1 MTAIR
6 KAVFPAAGLGTRFL
20 PATKAQ
26 PKEMLPVV
34 DKPIIQYG
42 VEEAVAAG
50 IDQIIVVTGRD
61 KRAIVDHFDISFEL
75 EHYLKDRGKTR
86 ELQVVRKISDM
97 VDITYIHQKEP
108 LGLGHA
114 VLMAKDVVGN
124 EPFAVF
130 LADDIIRGP
139 VPAIKQM
146 MDVYEKHQA
155 SVLALQKV
163 EPDQVSR
170 YGIVKVSKSDG
181 RIHEVVDMVE
191 KPEAGKAPSNLAILG
206 RYVLKPSIFAI
217 LETTREG
224 VGGEIQLTDALRTMA
239 QHEKVL
245 GLEFEGTYYD
255 VGTVGGFL
263 KTSIAFALERPG
275 LRDELLNYLQGL
287 DGLRQAR
294 ARGPLHDRVGG
305 GGTQAH

>member
-1 MTAIR
+1 VNPIR

-42 VEEAVAAG
+42 IEEAVASG

-75 EHYLKDRGKTR
+75 EHYLKDRGKTK

-130 LADDIIRGP
+130 LADDIIKSH
-139 VPAIKQM
+139 VPAMRQM
-146 MDVYEKHQA
+146 MDVYEKHES
-155 SVLALQKV
+155 SVLALQRV

-170 YGIVKVSKSDG
+170 YGIVKVASTDG
-181 RIHEVVDMVE
+181 PVHEVVDMIE
-191 KPEAGKAPSNLAILG
+191 KPEPGKAPSNLAILG
-206 RYVLKPSIFAI
+206 RYVLKPSIFSI
-217 LETTREG
+217 LETTHEG
-224 VGGEIQLTDALRTMA
+224 VGGEIQLTDALRAMA
-239 QHEKVL
+239 QQEKLL
-245 GLEFEGTYYD
+245 GLEFEGTYFD
-255 VGTVGGFL
+255 VGTVSGFL
-263 KTSIAFALERPG
+263 KTSIAYALDRPG
-275 LRDELLNYLQGL
+275 LREELLAYLRTL
-287 DGLRQAR
+287 DGLAQR
-294 ARGPLHDRVGG
+294 
-305 GGTQAH
+305 

>member
-26 PKEMLPVV
+26 PKEMLPIV

-86 ELQVVRKISDM
+86 ELQLVRKISDL

-130 LADDIIRGP
+130 LADDIIRSHT
-139 VPAIKQM
+139 PAIKQM
-146 MDVYEKHQA
+146 MDVFGPRQA
-155 SVLALQKV
+155 SVLALQRV

-170 YGIVKVSKSDG
+170 YGIVKIGKSDG

-191 KPEAGKAPSNLAILG
+191 KPDPEKAPSNLAILG
-206 RYVLKPSIFAI
+206 RYILKPSIFGI
-217 LETTREG
+217 LETTHEG
-224 VGGEIQLTDALRTMA
+224 VGGEIQLTDAIRTLA
-239 QHEKVL
+239 QQEQVL

-255 VGTVGGFL
+255 VGTVSGFL

-275 LRDELLNYLQGL
+275 LREELLSYLDGL
-287 DGLRQAR
+287 DGRKPA
-294 ARGPLHDRVGG
+294 
-305 GGTQAH
+305 

>member
-1 MTAIR
+1 VSTIR

-26 PKEMLPVV
+26 PKEMLPIV

-42 VEEAVAAG
+42 VEEAVASG

-75 EHYLKDRGKTR
+75 EHYLKDRGKTK

-124 EPFAVF
+124 DPFAVF
-130 LADDIIRGP
+130 LADDIIRSRTP
-139 VPAIKQM
+139 CIRQM
-146 MDVYEKHQA
+146 MDVYEERQA
-155 SVLALQKV
+155 SVLALQQV
-163 EPDQVSR
+163 AEDQVSR
-170 YGIVKVSKSDG
+170 YGIVRVASSQG
-181 RIHEVVDMVE
+181 RVHEVVDMVE
-191 KPEAGKAPSNLAILG
+191 KPEPARAPSNLAILG
-206 RYVLKPSIFAI
+206 RYVLKPTIFGI
-217 LETTREG
+217 LETTHEG

-239 QHEKVL
+239 QQEKVL

-255 VGTVGGFL
+255 VGTVPGFL

-275 LRDELLNYLQGL
+275 LREELLAYLRSLPGL
-287 DGLRQAR
+287 PAGS
-294 ARGPLHDRVGG
+294 
-305 GGTQAH
+305 

>member
-1 MTAIR
+1 VTAIR

-26 PKEMLPVV
+26 PKEMLPIV

-86 ELQVVRKISDM
+86 ELQLVRKISDL

-130 LADDIIRGP
+130 LADDIIRSHT
-139 VPAIKQM
+139 PAIKQM
-146 MDVYEKHQA
+146 MDVFAPRQA
-155 SVLALQKV
+155 SVLALQRV
-163 EPDQVSR
+163 EPGQVSR
-170 YGIVKVSKSDG
+170 YGIVKVGTSDG

-191 KPEAGKAPSNLAILG
+191 KPDPEKAPSNLAILG
-206 RYVLKPSIFAI
+206 RYILKPSIFGI
-217 LETTREG
+217 LETTHEG
-224 VGGEIQLTDALRTMA
+224 VGGEIQLTDAIRTLA
-239 QHEKVL
+239 QQEQVL
-245 GLEFEGTYYD
+245 GLEFEGTYHD
-255 VGTVGGFL
+255 VGTVSGFL

-275 LRDELLNYLQGL
+275 LREELLSYLESL
-287 DGLRQAR
+287 DGRKPA
-294 ARGPLHDRVGG
+294 
-305 GGTQAH
+305 

>member
-114 VLMAKDVVGN
+114 VLIAKDVVGN

-130 LADDIIRGP
+130 LADDIIRSQTP
-139 VPAIKQM
+139 VIKQM
-146 MDVYEKHQA
+146 MEVYAQHQV
-155 SVLALQKV
+155 SVLALQRV
-163 EPDQVSR
+163 EPEQVSR
-170 YGIVKVSKSDG
+170 YGVVKVATSDG

-191 KPEAGKAPSNLAILG
+191 KPEPSKAPSNLAILG
-206 RYVLKPSIFAI
+206 RYLLKPSIFGI
-217 LETTREG
+217 LETTHEG
-224 VGGEIQLTDALRTMA
+224 VGGEIQLTDALRSMA
-239 QHEKVL
+239 QQEKVL
-245 GLEFEGTYYD
+245 GLEFEGTYHD
-255 VGTVGGFL
+255 VGTVSGFL

-275 LRDELLNYLQGL
+275 LREELLSFLKSLNGVQP
-287 DGLRQAR
+287 A
-294 ARGPLHDRVGG
+294 
-305 GGTQAH
+305 

>member
-1 MTAIR
+1 M
-6 KAVFPAAGLGTRFL
+6 
-20 PATKAQ
+20 
-26 PKEMLPVV
+26 V

-124 EPFAVF
+124 DPFAVF
-130 LADDIIRGP
+130 LADDIIRSP

-146 MDVYEKHQA
+146 MDVYGQHQA
-155 SVLALQKV
+155 SVLALQRV
-163 EPDQVSR
+163 ADDQVSR
-170 YGIVKVSKSDG
+170 YGVVKVAGSEG
-181 RIHEVVDMVE
+181 RVHQVVDMVE
-191 KPEAGKAPSNLAILG
+191 KPEVGQAPSNLAILG
-206 RYVLKPSIFAI
+206 RYVLKPSIFGI
-217 LETTREG
+217 LEITHEG

-239 QHEKVL
+239 QQEKVL

-255 VGTVGGFL
+255 VGTVSGFL

-275 LRDELLNYLQGL
+275 LRQELLSYLDGL
-287 DGLRQAR
+287 DGLK
-294 ARGPLHDRVGG
+294 PSS
-305 GGTQAH
+305 

>member
-1 MTAIR
+1 MTPIR

-86 ELQVVRKISDM
+86 ELQLVRKISDL

-130 LADDIIRGP
+130 LADDIIRSHT
-139 VPAIKQM
+139 PAIKQM
-146 MDVYEKHQA
+146 MDVFAPRQA
-155 SVLALQKV
+155 SVLALQQV

-170 YGIVKVSKSDG
+170 YGIVKVVKSDG
-181 RIHEVVDMVE
+181 RVHEVIDMVE
-191 KPEAGKAPSNLAILG
+191 KPDPDKAPSNLAILG
-206 RYVLKPSIFAI
+206 RYILKPSIFGI
-217 LETTREG
+217 LETTHEG
-224 VGGEIQLTDALRTMA
+224 VGGEIQLTDALRTLA
-239 QHEKVL
+239 QHETVL

-255 VGTVGGFL
+255 VGTVSGFL

-275 LRDELLNYLQGL
+275 LREELLSYLASL
-287 DGLRQAR
+287 DGAR
-294 ARGPLHDRVGG
+294 PTPG
-305 GGTQAH
+305 

>member
-130 LADDIIRGP
+130 LADDIIRSQTP
-139 VPAIKQM
+139 VIKQM
-146 MDVYEKHQA
+146 MEVYAQHQV
-155 SVLALQKV
+155 SVLALQRV

-170 YGIVKVSKSDG
+170 YGVVKVAASDG

-191 KPEAGKAPSNLAILG
+191 KPEPSKAPSNLAILG
-206 RYVLKPSIFAI
+206 RYLLKPSIFGI
-217 LETTREG
+217 LETTHEG

-239 QHEKVL
+239 QQEKVL
-245 GLEFEGTYYD
+245 GLEFEGTYHD
-255 VGTVGGFL
+255 VGTVSGFL

-275 LRDELLNYLQGL
+275 LREELLSFLKSLNGVKP
-287 DGLRQAR
+287 A
-294 ARGPLHDRVGG
+294 
-305 GGTQAH
+305 

>member
-1 MTAIR
+1 VTPIR

-26 PKEMLPVV
+26 PKEMLPIV

-86 ELQVVRKISDM
+86 ELQLVRKISDL

-130 LADDIIRGP
+130 LADDIIRSHT
-139 VPAIKQM
+139 PAIKQM
-146 MDVYEKHQA
+146 MDVFAPRQA
-155 SVLALQKV
+155 SVLALQRV

-170 YGIVKVSKSDG
+170 YGIVKVGKSEG
-181 RIHEVVDMVE
+181 QIHEVVDMVE
-191 KPEAGKAPSNLAILG
+191 KPDPEKAPSNLAILG
-206 RYVLKPSIFAI
+206 RYILKPSIFGI
-217 LETTREG
+217 IETTHEG
-224 VGGEIQLTDALRTMA
+224 VGGEIQLTDAIRTMA
-239 QHEKVL
+239 QQEQVL

-255 VGTVGGFL
+255 VGTVSGFL

-275 LRDELLNYLQGL
+275 LREELLSYLASL
-287 DGLRQAR
+287 DGRKPA
-294 ARGPLHDRVGG
+294 
-305 GGTQAH
+305 

>member
-1 MTAIR
+1 VTAIR

-130 LADDIIRGP
+130 LADDIIRSQTP
-139 VPAIKQM
+139 VIKQM
-146 MDVYEKHQA
+146 MEVYAQHQV
-155 SVLALQKV
+155 SVLALQRV
-163 EPDQVSR
+163 EPEQVSR
-170 YGIVKVSKSDG
+170 YGVVKVATSDG

-191 KPEAGKAPSNLAILG
+191 KPEPSKAPSNLAILG
-206 RYVLKPSIFAI
+206 RYLLKPSIFGI
-217 LETTREG
+217 LETTHEG
-224 VGGEIQLTDALRTMA
+224 VGGEIQLTDALRSMA
-239 QHEKVL
+239 QQEKVL
-245 GLEFEGTYYD
+245 GLEFEGTYHD
-255 VGTVGGFL
+255 VGTVSGFL

-275 LRDELLNYLQGL
+275 LREELLSFLKSLNGVKP
-287 DGLRQAR
+287 A
-294 ARGPLHDRVGG
+294 
-305 GGTQAH
+305 

>member
-1 MTAIR
+1 VTAIR

-26 PKEMLPVV
+26 PKEMLPIV

-86 ELQVVRKISDM
+86 ELQLVRKISDL

-130 LADDIIRGP
+130 LADDIIRSHT
-139 VPAIKQM
+139 PAIKQM
-146 MDVYEKHQA
+146 MDVFGPRQA
-155 SVLALQKV
+155 SVLALQQV

-170 YGIVKVSKSDG
+170 YGIVKVGKSDG

-191 KPEAGKAPSNLAILG
+191 KPDPDKAASNLAILG
-206 RYVLKPSIFAI
+206 RYILKPSIFGI

-224 VGGEIQLTDALRTMA
+224 VGGEIQLTDAIRTLA
-239 QHEKVL
+239 QQEQVL

-255 VGTVGGFL
+255 VGTVSGFL

-275 LRDELLNYLQGL
+275 LREELLGYLDSL
-287 DGLRQAR
+287 DGRKPA
-294 ARGPLHDRVGG
+294 
-305 GGTQAH
+305 

>member
-1 MTAIR
+1 M
-6 KAVFPAAGLGTRFL
+6 FPAAGLGTRFL

-26 PKEMLPVV
+26 PKEMLPIV

-42 VEEAVAAG
+42 IEEAVAAG

-124 EPFAVF
+124 DPFAVF
-130 LADDIIRGP
+130 LADDIIRSP
-139 VPAIKQM
+139 IPAIKQM
-146 MDVYEKHQA
+146 MDVYGQHQA
-155 SVLALQKV
+155 SVLALQRV
-163 EPDQVSR
+163 AADQVSR
-170 YGIVKVSKSDG
+170 YGVVKVASSEG
-181 RIHEVVDMVE
+181 RVHQVVDMVE
-191 KPEAGKAPSNLAILG
+191 KPEPGAAPSNLAILG
-206 RYVLKPSIFAI
+206 RYVLKPSIFGI
-217 LETTREG
+217 LETTHEG

-239 QHEKVL
+239 QQEKVL

-255 VGTVGGFL
+255 VGTVSGFL

-275 LRDELLNYLQGL
+275 LRQELLTYLEGL
-287 DGLRQAR
+287 DGLK
-294 ARGPLHDRVGG
+294 PSS
-305 GGTQAH
+305 

>member
-1 MTAIR
+1 VTAIR

-26 PKEMLPVV
+26 PKEMLPIV

-86 ELQVVRKISDM
+86 ELQLVRKISDL

-130 LADDIIRGP
+130 LADDIIRSHT
-139 VPAIKQM
+139 PAIKQM
-146 MDVYEKHQA
+146 MDVFGPRQA
-155 SVLALQKV
+155 SVLALQRV

-170 YGIVKVSKSDG
+170 YGIVKVGKSDG

-191 KPEAGKAPSNLAILG
+191 KPDAEKAPSNLAILG
-206 RYVLKPSIFAI
+206 RYILKPSIFGI
-217 LETTREG
+217 LETTHEG
-224 VGGEIQLTDALRTMA
+224 VGGEIQLTDAIRTLA
-239 QHEKVL
+239 QQEQVL

-255 VGTVGGFL
+255 VGTVSGFL

-275 LRDELLNYLQGL
+275 LREELLGYLQSL
-287 DGLRQAR
+287 DGRK
-294 ARGPLHDRVGG
+294 PS
-305 GGTQAH
+305 

>member
-1 MTAIR
+1 M
-6 KAVFPAAGLGTRFL
+6 FPAAGLGTRFL

-42 VEEAVAAG
+42 VEEAVASG

-86 ELQVVRKISDM
+86 ELQVVRKISDL

-114 VLMAKDVVGN
+114 VLMAKDLVGN

-130 LADDIIRGP
+130 LADDIIRSQT
-139 VPAIKQM
+139 PAIKQM
-146 MDVYEKHQA
+146 MDVYVQQEA
-155 SVLALQKV
+155 SVLALQRV
-163 EPDQVSR
+163 EHDQVGR
-170 YGIVKVSKSDG
+170 YGIVKVANSDG
-181 RIHEVVDMVE
+181 RVHQVVDMVE
-191 KPEAGKAPSNLAILG
+191 KPEPDRAPSNLAILG
-206 RYVLKPSIFAI
+206 RYVLKPSIFGI
-217 LETTREG
+217 LETTHEG
-224 VGGEIQLTDALRTMA
+224 VGGEIQLTDALRTLA
-239 QHEKVL
+239 QQEKVL
-245 GLEFEGTYYD
+245 GLEFEGTYFD

-275 LRDELLNYLQGL
+275 LREELLGYIRSL
-287 DGLRQAR
+287 DGVK
-294 ARGPLHDRVGG
+294 PRV
-305 GGTQAH
+305 

>member
-1 MTAIR
+1 VTAIR

-26 PKEMLPVV
+26 PKEMLPIV

-86 ELQVVRKISDM
+86 ELQLVRKISDL

-130 LADDIIRGP
+130 LADDIIRSQT
-139 VPAIKQM
+139 PAIKQM
-146 MDVYEKHQA
+146 MDVFGPRQA
-155 SVLALQKV
+155 SVLALQRV

-170 YGIVKVSKSDG
+170 YGIVKVGKSDG

-191 KPEAGKAPSNLAILG
+191 KPDPDKAPSNLAILG
-206 RYVLKPSIFAI
+206 RYILKPSIFGI

-224 VGGEIQLTDALRTMA
+224 VGGEIQLTDAIRTLA
-239 QHEKVL
+239 QQEQVL

-255 VGTVGGFL
+255 VGTVSGFL

-275 LRDELLNYLQGL
+275 LREELLGYLDSL
-287 DGLRQAR
+287 DGRKPA
-294 ARGPLHDRVGG
+294 
-305 GGTQAH
+305 

>member
-1 MTAIR
+1 VTAIR

-26 PKEMLPVV
+26 PKEMLPIV

-86 ELQVVRKISDM
+86 ELQLVRKISDL

-130 LADDIIRGP
+130 LADDIIRSHT
-139 VPAIKQM
+139 PAIKQM
-146 MDVYEKHQA
+146 MDVFGPRQA
-155 SVLALQKV
+155 SVLALQRV

-170 YGIVKVSKSDG
+170 YGIVKVGKSDG

-191 KPEAGKAPSNLAILG
+191 KPDPEKAPSNLAILG
-206 RYVLKPSIFAI
+206 RYILKPSIFGI
-217 LETTREG
+217 LETTLEG
-224 VGGEIQLTDALRTMA
+224 VGGEIQLTDAIRTLA
-239 QHEKVL
+239 QQEQVL

-255 VGTVGGFL
+255 VGTVSGFL

-275 LRDELLNYLQGL
+275 LREELLSYLESL
-287 DGLRQAR
+287 DGRKPA
-294 ARGPLHDRVGG
+294 
-305 GGTQAH
+305 

>member
-1 MTAIR
+1 VIPIR

-86 ELQVVRKISDM
+86 ELQLVRKISDL

-130 LADDIIRGP
+130 LADDIIRSHT
-139 VPAIKQM
+139 PAIKQM
-146 MDVYEKHQA
+146 MDVFAPRQA
-155 SVLALQKV
+155 SVLALQQV

-170 YGIVKVSKSDG
+170 YGIVKVVKSDG
-181 RIHEVVDMVE
+181 RVHEVIDMVE
-191 KPEAGKAPSNLAILG
+191 KPDPDKAPSNLAILG
-206 RYVLKPSIFAI
+206 RYILKPSIFGI
-217 LETTREG
+217 LETTHEG
-224 VGGEIQLTDALRTMA
+224 VGGEIQLTDALRTLA
-239 QHEKVL
+239 QHETVL

-255 VGTVGGFL
+255 VGTVSGFL

-275 LRDELLNYLQGL
+275 LREELLSYLASL
-287 DGLRQAR
+287 DGAR
-294 ARGPLHDRVGG
+294 PTPG
-305 GGTQAH
+305 

>member
-1 MTAIR
+1 
-6 KAVFPAAGLGTRFL
+6 
-20 PATKAQ
+20 
-26 PKEMLPVV
+26 PVV

-130 LADDIIRGP
+130 LADDIIGSLT
-139 VPAIKQM
+139 PAIEQM
-146 MDVYEKHQA
+146 IDVYAQQQV
-155 SVLALQKV
+155 SVLALQRV
-163 EPDQVSR
+163 SDDLGSR
-170 YGIVKVSKSDG
+170 YGVVMCVRSDG
-181 RIHEVVDMVE
+181 RQLEVVAMVE
-191 KPEAGKAPSNLAILG
+191 RWDP
-206 RYVLKPSIFAI
+206 
-217 LETTREG
+217 
-224 VGGEIQLTDALRTMA
+224 
-239 QHEKVL
+239 
-245 GLEFEGTYYD
+245 
-255 VGTVGGFL
+255 
-263 KTSIAFALERPG
+263 
-275 LRDELLNYLQGL
+275 
-287 DGLRQAR
+287 
-294 ARGPLHDRVGG
+294 
-305 GGTQAH
+305 

>member
-130 LADDIIRGP
+130 LADDIIRSQTP
-139 VPAIKQM
+139 VIKQM
-146 MDVYEKHQA
+146 MEVFAQHQV
-155 SVLALQKV
+155 SVLALQRV

-170 YGIVKVSKSDG
+170 YGVVKVATSDG

-191 KPEAGKAPSNLAILG
+191 KPEPSKAPSNLAILG
-206 RYVLKPSIFAI
+206 RYLLKPSIFSI
-217 LETTREG
+217 LETTHEG
-224 VGGEIQLTDALRTMA
+224 VGGEIQLTDALRSMA
-239 QHEKVL
+239 QQEKVM
-245 GLEFEGTYYD
+245 GLEFEGTYHD
-255 VGTVGGFL
+255 VGTVSGFL
-263 KTSIAFALERPG
+263 KTSIAFALERPA
-275 LRDELLNYLQGL
+275 LREELLSFLKSLNGVKP
-287 DGLRQAR
+287 A
-294 ARGPLHDRVGG
+294 
-305 GGTQAH
+305 

>member
-1 MTAIR
+1 VTAIR

-26 PKEMLPVV
+26 PKEMLPIV

-86 ELQVVRKISDM
+86 ELQLVRKISDL

-130 LADDIIRGP
+130 LADDIIRAHT
-139 VPAIKQM
+139 PAIKQM
-146 MDVYEKHQA
+146 MDVFAPRQA
-155 SVLALQKV
+155 SVLALQRV

-170 YGIVKVSKSDG
+170 YGIVKIGKSEG

-191 KPEAGKAPSNLAILG
+191 KPDPEKAPSNLAILG
-206 RYVLKPSIFAI
+206 RYILKPSIFGI
-217 LETTREG
+217 LETTHEG
-224 VGGEIQLTDALRTMA
+224 VGGEIQLTDAIRTMA
-239 QHEKVL
+239 QQEQVL
-245 GLEFEGTYYD
+245 GLEFEGTYHD
-255 VGTVGGFL
+255 VGTVSGFL

-275 LRDELLNYLQGL
+275 LREELLHYLESL
-287 DGLRQAR
+287 DGRQP
-294 ARGPLHDRVGG
+294 G
-305 GGTQAH
+305 

>member
-42 VEEAVAAG
+42 VEEAVASG

-86 ELQVVRKISDM
+86 ELQVVRKISDL

-130 LADDIIRGP
+130 LADDIIRSQT
-139 VPAIKQM
+139 PAIKQM
-146 MDVYEKHQA
+146 MDVYTQHQV
-155 SVLALQKV
+155 SVLALQQV

-170 YGIVKVSKSDG
+170 YGIVKIAKSDG
-181 RIHEVVDMVE
+181 RIHEVTDMVE
-191 KPEAGKAPSNLAILG
+191 KPEVGKAPSNLAILG
-206 RYVLKPSIFAI
+206 RYVLKPTIFGI

-224 VGGEIQLTDALRTMA
+224 VGGEIQLTDALRILA
-239 QHEKVL
+239 QQEKVL
-245 GLEFEGTYYD
+245 GLEFEGTYHD
-255 VGTVGGFL
+255 VGTVSGFL

-275 LRDELLNYLQGL
+275 LRQELLAYLQTL
-287 DGLRQAR
+287 DGLR
-294 ARGPLHDRVGG
+294 PS
-305 GGTQAH
+305 

>member
-1 MTAIR
+1 MSAIR

-42 VEEAVAAG
+42 VEEAVASG

-75 EHYLKDRGKTR
+75 EHYLKDRGKTK

-114 VLMAKDVVGN
+114 VLMARDLVGQ

-130 LADDIIRGP
+130 LADDIIRSE
-139 VPAIKQM
+139 VPCVKQM
-146 MDVYEKHQA
+146 MDVFEREQA
-155 SVLALQKV
+155 LVLALFRVQ
-163 EPDQVSR
+163 PDQVSR
-170 YGIVKVSKSDG
+170 YGVVKVGKSEG
-181 RIHEVVDMVE
+181 RIHQVVDMVE
-191 KPEAGKAPSNLAILG
+191 KPEPSKAPSNLAILG
-206 RYVLKPSIFAI
+206 RYILTPQVFGI

-224 VGGEIQLTDALRTMA
+224 VGGEIQLTDALRTLA
-239 QHEKVL
+239 QQGKVL
-245 GLEFEGTYYD
+245 GLEFEGIYYD
-255 VGTVGGFL
+255 VGTVAGFL
-263 KTSIAFALERPG
+263 KTSIAFALERAG
-275 LRDELLNYLQGL
+275 LGEELRGFLKEL
-287 DGLRQAR
+287 DGVRPNSGA
-294 ARGPLHDRVGG
+294 
-305 GGTQAH
+305 

>member
-1 MTAIR
+1 VTAIR

-42 VEEAVAAG
+42 IEEAVAAG

-114 VLMAKDVVGN
+114 VLMAKDLVGN

-130 LADDIIRGP
+130 LADDIIRART
-139 VPAIKQM
+139 PAIKQM
-146 MDVYEKHQA
+146 MDVYDQRQA
-155 SVLALQKV
+155 SVLALQRV

-170 YGIVKVSKSDG
+170 YGVVRVGSTEG
-181 RIHEVVDMVE
+181 RIHEVIDMVE
-191 KPEAGKAPSNLAILG
+191 KPDTGSAPSNLAILG
-206 RYVLKPSIFAI
+206 RYILEPAIFAL
-217 LETTREG
+217 LETTHEG
-224 VGGEIQLTDALRTMA
+224 IGGEIQLTDALRTLA
-239 QHEKVL
+239 QQGKVV
-245 GLEFEGTYYD
+245 GLEFEGTYFD
-255 VGTVGGFL
+255 VGTVSGFL

-275 LRDELLNYLQGL
+275 LRDELLGYMRSL
-287 DGLRQAR
+287 DGVKPA
-294 ARGPLHDRVGG
+294 G
-305 GGTQAH
+305 

>member
-1 MTAIR
+1 VNSIR

-26 PKEMLPVV
+26 PKEMLPIV

-42 VEEAVAAG
+42 IEEAVASG

-75 EHYLKDRGKTR
+75 EHYLKDRGKTK
-86 ELQVVRKISDM
+86 ELQVVRRISDM
-97 VDITYIHQKEP
+97 VEPMYIHQKEP

-130 LADDIIRGP
+130 LADDIIRSKT
-139 VPAIKQM
+139 PAMRQM
-146 MDVYEKHQA
+146 MDVYEKHEV
-155 SVLALQKV
+155 SVLALQRV

-170 YGIVKVSKSDG
+170 YGIVKVGDSDG
-181 RIHEVVDMVE
+181 RVHEVQDMVE
-191 KPEAGKAPSNLAILG
+191 KPEPGKAPSNLAILG
-206 RYVLKPSIFAI
+206 RYVLKPSVFGI

-239 QHEKVL
+239 QQERL
-245 GLEFEGTYYD
+245 IGLEFEGTYHD
-255 VGTVGGFL
+255 VGTVAGFL
-263 KTSIAFALERPG
+263 KTSIAFALERPAI
-275 LRDELLNYLQGL
+275 REELLSYLRNL
-287 DGLRQAR
+287 DGIKL
-294 ARGPLHDRVGG
+294 
-305 GGTQAH
+305 

>member
-130 LADDIIRGP
+130 LADDIIRSQTP
-139 VPAIKQM
+139 VIKQM
-146 MDVYEKHQA
+146 MDVYAQHQV
-155 SVLALQKV
+155 SVLALQRV

-170 YGIVKVSKSDG
+170 YGVVKVAKSDG
-181 RIHEVVDMVE
+181 RIHEVTDMVE
-191 KPEAGKAPSNLAILG
+191 KPEPSKAPSNLAILG
-206 RYVLKPSIFAI
+206 RYLLKPSIFGI
-217 LETTREG
+217 LETTHEG
-224 VGGEIQLTDALRTMA
+224 VGGEIQLTDALRSMA
-239 QHEKVL
+239 QQEKVL
-245 GLEFEGTYYD
+245 GLEFEGTYHD
-255 VGTVGGFL
+255 VGTVSGFL

-275 LRDELLNYLQGL
+275 LREELLSYLKSL
-287 DGLRQAR
+287 N
-294 ARGPLHDRVGG
+294 
-305 GGTQAH
+305 GTKPA

>member
-1 MTAIR
+1 
-6 KAVFPAAGLGTRFL
+6 
-20 PATKAQ
+20 
-26 PKEMLPVV
+26 MLPVV

-42 VEEAVAAG
+42 VEEAVASG

-75 EHYLKDRGKTR
+75 EHYLKDRGKTK

-130 LADDIIRGP
+130 LADDIIRSKT
-139 VPAIKQM
+139 PAIRQM
-146 MDVYEKHQA
+146 MDVYQA
-155 SVLALQKV
+155 HESSVLALQRV

-170 YGIVKVSKSDG
+170 YGIVKVSRTEG
-181 RIHEVVDMVE
+181 QVHEVVDMIE
-191 KPEAGKAPSNLAILG
+191 KPEPGKAPSNLAILG

-217 LETTREG
+217 LETTHEG

-239 QHEKVL
+239 QQEKVL
-245 GLEFEGTYYD
+245 GLEFEGTYFD
-255 VGTVGGFL
+255 VGTVSGFL
-263 KTSIAFALERPG
+263 KTSIAYALERPG
-275 LRDELLNYLQGL
+275 LREELLAYMRTL
-287 DGLRQAR
+287 DGLNR
-294 ARGPLHDRVGG
+294 
-305 GGTQAH
+305 

>member
-1 MTAIR
+1 VTPIR

-26 PKEMLPVV
+26 PKEMLPIV

-86 ELQVVRKISDM
+86 ELQLVRKISDL

-130 LADDIIRGP
+130 LADDIIRSHT
-139 VPAIKQM
+139 PAIKQM
-146 MDVYEKHQA
+146 MDVFGPRQA
-155 SVLALQKV
+155 SVLALQRV

-170 YGIVKVSKSDG
+170 YGIVKVGKSDG

-191 KPEAGKAPSNLAILG
+191 KPDAEKAPSNLAILG
-206 RYVLKPSIFAI
+206 RYILKPSIFGI
-217 LETTREG
+217 LETTHEG
-224 VGGEIQLTDALRTMA
+224 VGGEIQLTDAIRTLA
-239 QHEKVL
+239 QQEQVL
-245 GLEFEGTYYD
+245 GLEFEGTYHD
-255 VGTVGGFL
+255 VGTVSGFL

-275 LRDELLNYLQGL
+275 LREELLRYLDSL
-287 DGLRQAR
+287 DGRK
-294 ARGPLHDRVGG
+294 PS
-305 GGTQAH
+305 

>member
-1 MTAIR
+1 MNPIR

-42 VEEAVAAG
+42 VEEAVASG
-50 IDQIIVVTGRD
+50 IEQIIVVTGRD

-114 VLMAKDVVGN
+114 VLMARDVVGQ

-130 LADDIIRGP
+130 LADDIIRSQ
-139 VPAIKQM
+139 VPCIKQM
-146 MDVYEKHQA
+146 MEVFEREQVP
-155 SVLALQKV
+155 VLALYRV
-163 EPDQVSR
+163 EPEQVSR
-170 YGIVKVSKSDG
+170 YGIVKVGKSNG

-191 KPEAGKAPSNLAILG
+191 KPEQGKAPSNLAILG
-206 RYVLKPSIFAI
+206 RYILTPSVFGI
-217 LETTREG
+217 LETTHEG

-239 QHEKVL
+239 QQGKVL

-255 VGTVGGFL
+255 VGTVAGFL

-275 LRDELLNYLQGL
+275 LAEELRRFLREVNGL
-287 DGLRQAR
+287 HPNSA
-294 ARGPLHDRVGG
+294 
-305 GGTQAH
+305 T

>member
-1 MTAIR
+1 VTPIR

-26 PKEMLPVV
+26 PKEMLPIV

-86 ELQVVRKISDM
+86 ELQLVRKISDL

-130 LADDIIRGP
+130 LADDIIRSHT
-139 VPAIKQM
+139 PAIKQM
-146 MDVYEKHQA
+146 MDVFGPRQA
-155 SVLALQKV
+155 SVLALQRV

-170 YGIVKVSKSDG
+170 YGIVKIGKSEG

-191 KPEAGKAPSNLAILG
+191 KPDPEKAPSNLAILG
-206 RYVLKPSIFAI
+206 RYILKPSIFGI
-217 LETTREG
+217 LETTHEG
-224 VGGEIQLTDALRTMA
+224 VGGEIQLTDAIRTMA
-239 QHEKVL
+239 QQEQVL
-245 GLEFEGTYYD
+245 GLEFEGTYHD
-255 VGTVGGFL
+255 VGTVSGFL

-275 LRDELLNYLQGL
+275 LREELLHYLESL
-287 DGLRQAR
+287 DGRQP
-294 ARGPLHDRVGG
+294 G
-305 GGTQAH
+305 

>member
-1 MTAIR
+1 MTPIR

-86 ELQVVRKISDM
+86 ELQLVRKISDL

-130 LADDIIRGP
+130 LADDIIRSQT
-139 VPAIKQM
+139 PAIKQM
-146 MDVYEKHQA
+146 MEVFAPRQA
-155 SVLALQKV
+155 SVLALQRV

-170 YGIVKVSKSDG
+170 YGIVKVGKSDG

-191 KPEAGKAPSNLAILG
+191 KPDPDKAPSNLAILG
-206 RYVLKPSIFAI
+206 RYILKPSIFGI
-217 LETTREG
+217 LESTHEG
-224 VGGEIQLTDALRTMA
+224 VGGEIQLTDGLRTLA
-239 QHEKVL
+239 QQETVL

-255 VGTVGGFL
+255 VGTVSGFL

-275 LRDELLNYLQGL
+275 LREELLSYLASL
-287 DGLRQAR
+287 DGLGEPAK
-294 ARGPLHDRVGG
+294 RGL
-305 GGTQAH
+305 

>member
-1 MTAIR
+1 
-6 KAVFPAAGLGTRFL
+6 LGTRFL

-42 VEEAVAAG
+42 VEEAVASG

-86 ELQVVRKISDM
+86 ELQVVRKISDL

-114 VLMAKDVVGN
+114 VLMAKDLVGN

-130 LADDIIRGP
+130 LADDIIRSQT
-139 VPAIKQM
+139 PAIKQM
-146 MDVYEKHQA
+146 MDVYAQQEA
-155 SVLALQKV
+155 SVLALQRV
-163 EPDQVSR
+163 ERDQVGR
-170 YGIVKVSKSDG
+170 YGIVKVANSDG
-181 RIHEVVDMVE
+181 RIHQVVDMVE
-191 KPEAGKAPSNLAILG
+191 KPEPDRAPSDLAILG
-206 RYVLKPSIFAI
+206 RYVLKPSIFGI
-217 LETTREG
+217 LETTHEG
-224 VGGEIQLTDALRTMA
+224 VGGEIQLTDALRTLA
-239 QHEKVL
+239 QQEKVL
-245 GLEFEGTYYD
+245 GLEFEGTYFD

-275 LRDELLNYLQGL
+275 LREELLGYIRSL
-287 DGLRQAR
+287 DGVKPR
-294 ARGPLHDRVGG
+294 D
-305 GGTQAH
+305 

>member
-130 LADDIIRGP
+130 LADDIIRSQTP
-139 VPAIKQM
+139 VIKQM
-146 MDVYEKHQA
+146 MEVYAQQQV
-155 SVLALQKV
+155 SVLALQRV
-163 EPDQVSR
+163 EPEQVSR
-170 YGIVKVSKSDG
+170 YGVVKVAQSDG

-191 KPEAGKAPSNLAILG
+191 KPDPAKAPSNLAILG
-206 RYVLKPSIFAI
+206 RYLLKPSIFGI
-217 LETTREG
+217 LETTHEG

-239 QHEKVL
+239 QQEKML
-245 GLEFEGTYYD
+245 GLEFDGTYFD
-255 VGTVGGFL
+255 VGTVSGFL

-275 LRDELLNYLQGL
+275 LREELLSYLKSL
-287 DGLRQAR
+287 DGLSA
-294 ARGPLHDRVGG
+294 
-305 GGTQAH
+305 

>member
-26 PKEMLPVV
+26 PKEMLPIV

-86 ELQVVRKISDM
+86 ELQLVRKISDL

-130 LADDIIRGP
+130 LADDIIRSHT
-139 VPAIKQM
+139 PAIKQM
-146 MDVYEKHQA
+146 MDVFGPRQA
-155 SVLALQKV
+155 SVLALQQV

-170 YGIVKVSKSDG
+170 YGIVKVGKSDG

-191 KPEAGKAPSNLAILG
+191 KPDPDKAASNLAILG
-206 RYVLKPSIFAI
+206 RYILKPSIFGI

-224 VGGEIQLTDALRTMA
+224 VGGEIQLTDAIRTLA
-239 QHEKVL
+239 QQEQVL

-255 VGTVGGFL
+255 VGTVSGFL
-263 KTSIAFALERPG
+263 KTSIAFALERPA
-275 LRDELLNYLQGL
+275 LREELLGYLDSL
-287 DGLRQAR
+287 DGRKPA
-294 ARGPLHDRVGG
+294 
-305 GGTQAH
+305 